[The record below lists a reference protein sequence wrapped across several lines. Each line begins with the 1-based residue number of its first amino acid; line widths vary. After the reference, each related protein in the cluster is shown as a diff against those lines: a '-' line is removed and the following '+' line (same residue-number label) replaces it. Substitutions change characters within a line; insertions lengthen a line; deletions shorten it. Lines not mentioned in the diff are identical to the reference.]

1 LEKEQTNIASNFC
14 SIDQLA
20 ELGKLFF
27 VNSKEKSLFELVLEK
42 VIKIT
47 SAESGLMLLIN
58 PNGES
63 FVETVYNLNKQDI
76 EKPAFEISRKVID
89 KVKSEREPVYVSNVL
104 AITKTKKNHQILSI
118 ICLPLL
124 QGNDLLGLVY
134 LDTRNDGKYFSEKD
148 FQFAKSIVDFIT
160 IAAPDVL
167 KRQKKQM
174 RQHNLEKKLRT
185 NYDFEGIV
193 GKCHKMV
200 EILEIVSQV
209 ADSEATVLIQGESGT
224 GKELIAR
231 ALHNNS
237 TRKDRSFVAINCGA
251 IAENLLKSELFGH
264 VKGAFTGAISD
275 KTGWFEKAQDGTILL
290 DEISEMPPALQVKL
304 LRVLQS
310 GEFSK
315 VGSTK
320 IQHCN
325 ARAVAATNVDLQ
337 SHIAHGKFRQDL
349 YYRLNVIQIEI
360 PPLRN
365 RKCDVPVLAQHF
377 LKTFAKKYGKE
388 NMSLSRIAEACLMTY
403 DYPGNIRELEN
414 TMERAVTLAKNNVI
428 EPHLFPPNIN
438 RDENSLINANRP
450 SSLTEAKRFAA
461 ERAEKEFMIECLEA
475 TLGKIRK
482 AAQIAGIDA
491 SNFQKKMKKHNIDA
505 SDFKLPN

>member
-1 LEKEQTNIASNFC
+1 LTNEQTNIASNFC

-47 SAESGLMLLIN
+47 GAESGMILLFN
-58 PNGES
+58 PNGETLI
-63 FVETVYNLNKQDI
+63 ETAYNINKQDI
-76 EKPAFEISRKVID
+76 EQPQFEISRIVID
-89 KVKSEREPVYVSNVL
+89 KVKTERETLYVPNVR
-104 AITKTKKNHQILSI
+104 AITKLKKSAQILSI

-124 QGNDLLGLVY
+124 QGSELLGLVY
-134 LDTRNDGKYFSEKD
+134 LDTRKNGKYFSEKD
-148 FQFAKSIVDFIT
+148 FQFAKGIVDFIA

-167 KRQKKQM
+167 KRQKKQIH
-174 RQHNLEKKLRT
+174 QHSHEKELRT
-185 NYDFEGIV
+185 NYDFDDIV
-193 GKCHKMV
+193 SKCHKMT
-200 EILEIVSQV
+200 EILELVSQV

-237 TRKDRSFVAINCGA
+237 IRKDRSFVAINCGA
-251 IAENLLKSELFGH
+251 IAENLLESELFGH

-275 KTGWFEKAQDGTILL
+275 KSGWFEKAQDGTILL

-304 LRVLQS
+304 LRILQS

-315 VGSTK
+315 VGSTE

-325 ARAVAATNVDLQ
+325 ARVVAATNVDLQ
-337 SHIAHGKFRQDL
+337 SHIVQGKFRQDL

-365 RKCDVPVLAQHF
+365 RKCDIPILAQHF
-377 LKTFAKKYGKE
+377 LKNFTKKYGKE
-388 NMSLSRIAEACLMTY
+388 NLKLSKVAEACLLTY
-403 DYPGNIRELEN
+403 DFPGNIRELEN
-414 TMERAVTLAKNNVI
+414 TIERAVTLAKNNVI

-491 SNFQKKMKKHNIDA
+491 SNFQKKIKKHNIDA